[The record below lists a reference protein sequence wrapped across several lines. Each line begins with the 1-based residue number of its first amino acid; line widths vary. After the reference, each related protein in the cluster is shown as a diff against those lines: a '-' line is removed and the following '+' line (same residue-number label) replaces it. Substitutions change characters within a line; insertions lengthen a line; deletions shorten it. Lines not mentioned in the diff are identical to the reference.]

1 MLNPIIILS
10 LLYLADRRRHRK
22 SSAVGYAD
30 SIVPGAKTRVFR
42 NTKEA
47 VDFAADA
54 DMAGG
59 TFQGEIEIVQDG
71 YAISDDLAEL
81 ADVSTFER
89 TKGGLRRALS
99 ALKKKDGAIIYTADP
114 QRLYTRWTPNA
125 VLRWFDENYDPEAA
139 GVRGND
145 ETAYYYTLYLI
156 ATGNKFH
163 WDNKTS
169 SNGRTTLYGVESSL
183 FGRKSP
189 GEKKVYRAILTKRGE
204 KGIYPE
210 QLAEYISRATD
221 SDEIV
226 LGGVLDA
233 LRDAPTPATALEIL
247 THILVEQN
255 RVDLP
260 DEEFERFESLQFEPL
275 PAPTYLDFNSD
286 EEVPF

>member
-1 MLNPIIILS
+1 MLNSIIILS
-10 LLYLADRRRHRK
+10 LLFIADRRRHRE

-30 SIVPGAKTRVFR
+30 SIVPGATTRVFR
-42 NTKEA
+42 SAKDA

-59 TFQGEIEIVQDG
+59 TFQGEIEIVQNG
-71 YAISDDLAEL
+71 YSISDDLAEL
-81 ADVSTFER
+81 AEVSTFET

-114 QRLYTRWTPNA
+114 RRLYTRWTPNA
-125 VLRWFDENYDPEAA
+125 VLRWFDENYDPEAP

-163 WDNKTS
+163 WDNKTT
-169 SNGRTTLYGVESSL
+169 SNGRTTLYGIESSL

-189 GEKKVYRAILTKRGE
+189 GEKKAYRAILTKRGE
-204 KGIYPE
+204 RGWYPE
-210 QLAEYISRATD
+210 QLAEYIQRSTD

-233 LRDAPTPATALEIL
+233 LRDAQTPAMALGIL
-247 THILVEQN
+247 THVLVEQN
-255 RVDLP
+255 QVDLP
-260 DEEFERFESLQFEPL
+260 DEEFERFESLEFEPL
-275 PAPTYLDFNSD
+275 PAPTYLDFNN

>member
-1 MLNPIIILS
+1 MIFFPYI
-10 LLYLADRRRHRK
+10 LLYYLFLADRRRHRQ

-71 YAISDDLAEL
+71 YAISNDLAEL
-81 ADVSTFER
+81 AETNTFET

-99 ALKKKDGAIIYTADP
+99 ALKKKDGAIIYTANP
-114 QRLYTRWTPNA
+114 ARLRTRWTRNA
-125 VLRWFDENYDPEAA
+125 VLRWFDENYDPEAP

-156 ATGNKFH
+156 ATSNKFH
-163 WDNKTS
+163 WSNKTT
-169 SNGRTTLYGVESSL
+169 SNGRTTLYGLESSL

-189 GEKKVYRAILTKRGE
+189 GEKKAYRAILTKRGE
-204 KGIYPE
+204 RGWYPE
-210 QLAEYISRATD
+210 QLAEYIQRSTD

-233 LRDAPTPATALEIL
+233 LRDAQTPAMALNIL

-260 DEEFERFESLQFEPL
+260 DEEFERFESLEFEPL
-275 PAPTYLDFNSD
+275 PAPTYLEFNN

>member
-1 MLNPIIILS
+1 MLTPYIILS
-10 LLYLADRRRHRK
+10 LLYLADRRRK
-22 SSAVGYAD
+22 TASVGYAD
-30 SIVPGAKTRVFR
+30 SIVPGATTRVFR
-42 NTKEA
+42 SAKDA
-47 VDFAADA
+47 VDFAADS

-81 ADVSTFER
+81 ADVSTFET

-114 QRLYTRWTPNA
+114 RRLYTRWTPNA
-125 VLRWFDENYDPEAA
+125 VLRWFDENYDPEAP

-163 WDNKTS
+163 WDNKTTANS
-169 SNGRTTLYGVESSL
+169 RTTLYGIESSL

-189 GEKKVYRAILTKRGE
+189 GEKKAYRSILTKRDERGW
-204 KGIYPE
+204 YPE
-210 QLAEYISRATD
+210 QLAEYIQRATD

-233 LRDAPTPATALEIL
+233 LRDAPTPAMALSIL
-247 THILVEQN
+247 THVLVEQN

-275 PAPTYLDFNSD
+275 PAPQYFEFNTD

>member
-10 LLYLADRRRHRK
+10 LLFIADRRRHRE

-30 SIVPGAKTRVFR
+30 SIVPGATTRVFR
-42 NTKEA
+42 SAKDA

-71 YAISDDLAEL
+71 YSISDDLAEL
-81 ADVSTFER
+81 AEVSTFET

-99 ALKKKDGAIIYTADP
+99 ALKKKDGAIIYTANP
-114 QRLYTRWTPNA
+114 RRLYTRWTSNA
-125 VLRWFDENYDPEAA
+125 VLRWFDENYSPEQP

-163 WDNKTS
+163 WDNKTTA
-169 SNGRTTLYGVESSL
+169 NGRTTLYGIESSL

-189 GEKKVYRAILTKRGE
+189 GEKKAYRAILTKRGE

-226 LGGVLDA
+226 LSGVLDA
-233 LRDAPTPATALEIL
+233 LREAQTPAMALGIL
-247 THILVEQN
+247 THVLVEQN
-255 RVDLP
+255 KVDLP
-260 DEEFERFESLQFEPL
+260 DEEFERFESLEFEPL
-275 PAPTYLDFNSD
+275 PAPTYLDFNN

>member
-1 MLNPIIILS
+1 M
-10 LLYLADRRRHRK
+10 ADRRRHRQ

-30 SIVPGAKTRVFR
+30 SIVPGATTRVFR
-42 NTKEA
+42 SAKDA

-71 YAISDDLAEL
+71 YSISDDLAEL
-81 ADVSTFER
+81 AEVSTFET

-114 QRLYTRWTPNA
+114 RRLYTRWTPNA
-125 VLRWFDENYDPEAA
+125 VLRWFDENYDPEAP

-163 WDNKTS
+163 WDNKTTA
-169 SNGRTTLYGVESSL
+169 NGRTTLYGIESSL

-189 GEKKVYRAILTKRGE
+189 AEKKAYRAILTKRGE

-210 QLAEYISRATD
+210 QLAEYIQRSTD

-226 LGGVLDA
+226 LSGVLDA
-233 LRDAPTPATALEIL
+233 LREAQTPAMALGIL

-260 DEEFERFESLQFEPL
+260 DEEFERFENLEFEPL
-275 PAPTYLDFNSD
+275 PSPTYLEFNN

>member
-10 LLYLADRRRHRK
+10 LLYLADRRRK
-22 SSAVGYAD
+22 SASVGYAD
-30 SIVPGAKTRVFR
+30 SIVPGATTRVFR
-42 NTKEA
+42 SAKDA

-59 TFQGEIEIVQDG
+59 TFQGEIEIVQNG
-71 YAISDDLAEL
+71 YSISDDLAEL
-81 ADVSTFER
+81 AEVSTFEI

-114 QRLYTRWTPNA
+114 RRLYTRWTPNA
-125 VLRWFDENYDPEAA
+125 VLRWFDENYNPEAP

-163 WDNKTS
+163 WDNKTT
-169 SNGRTTLYGVESSL
+169 SNGRTTLYGIESIL

-189 GEKKVYRAILTKRGE
+189 GEKKAYRAILTKRGE
-204 KGIYPE
+204 RGWYPE
-210 QLAEYISRATD
+210 QLAEYIQRATD

-233 LRDAPTPATALEIL
+233 LRDAQTPAMALNIL
-247 THILVEQN
+247 THVLVEQN

-260 DEEFERFESLQFEPL
+260 DEEFERFESLQFDPL
-275 PAPTYLDFNSD
+275 PAPTYLDFNN

>member
-10 LLYLADRRRHRK
+10 LLFIVDRRRHRET
-22 SSAVGYAD
+22 SAVGYAD
-30 SIVPGAKTRVFR
+30 SIVPGATTRVFR
-42 NTKEA
+42 SAKDA

-71 YAISDDLAEL
+71 YSISDDLAEL
-81 ADVSTFER
+81 AEVSTFET

-114 QRLYTRWTPNA
+114 RRLYTRWTPNA
-125 VLRWFDENYDPEAA
+125 VLRWFDENYDPETP

-163 WDNKTS
+163 WDNKTTA
-169 SNGRTTLYGVESSL
+169 NGRTTLYGIESSL

-189 GEKKVYRAILTKRGE
+189 AEKKAYRAILTKRGE
-204 KGIYPE
+204 RGWYPE
-210 QLAEYISRATD
+210 QLAEYITRATD

-233 LRDAPTPATALEIL
+233 LREAQTPAMALNIL
-247 THILVEQN
+247 THVLVEQN

-260 DEEFERFESLQFEPL
+260 DEEFERFESLEFESL

>member
-1 MLNPIIILS
+1 MNKIFIILS
-10 LLYLADRRRHRK
+10 LLFIADRQRHRK
-22 SSAVGYAD
+22 SSAVGYVSD
-30 SIVPGAKTRVFR
+30 IVPGATTRVFKS
-42 NTKEA
+42 TKDA
-47 VDFAADA
+47 VDFAADS

-59 TFQGEIEIVQDG
+59 TFQNEIEIVQDG
-71 YAISDDLAEL
+71 YAISNDLAEL
-81 ADVSTFER
+81 AETSTFET

-99 ALKKKDGAIIYTADP
+99 ALKKKDGAIIYTANP
-114 QRLYTRWTPNA
+114 ARLHTRWTRNA
-125 VLRWFDENYDPEAA
+125 VLRWFDENYDPEAP

-163 WDNKTS
+163 WDNKTT
-169 SNGRTTLYGVESSL
+169 SNGRTTLYGLESSL

-189 GEKKVYRAILTKRGE
+189 GEKKAYRAIIAKRGE

-260 DEEFERFESLQFEPL
+260 DEEFERFENLQFEPL
-275 PAPTYLDFNSD
+275 PAPTYLEFNTD
-286 EEVPF
+286 EEIPF

>member
-1 MLNPIIILS
+1 MF
-10 LLYLADRRRHRK
+10 R
-22 SSAVGYAD
+22 SAKD
-30 SIVPGAKTRVFR
+30 
-42 NTKEA
+42 A

-71 YAISDDLAEL
+71 YSISDDLAEL
-81 ADVSTFER
+81 AEVSTFET

-114 QRLYTRWTPNA
+114 RRLYTRWTPNA
-125 VLRWFDENYDPEAA
+125 VLRWFDENYDSEAP

-163 WDNKTS
+163 WDNKTTA
-169 SNGRTTLYGVESSL
+169 NGRTTLYGIESSL

-189 GEKKVYRAILTKRGE
+189 AEKKAYRAILTKRGE

-210 QLAEYISRATD
+210 QLAEYIQRSTD

-226 LGGVLDA
+226 LSGVLDA
-233 LRDAPTPATALEIL
+233 LREAQTPAMALGIL

-260 DEEFERFESLQFEPL
+260 DEEFERFENLAFEPL
-275 PAPTYLDFNSD
+275 PSPTYLEFNN

>member
-1 MLNPIIILS
+1 M
-10 LLYLADRRRHRK
+10 ADRRRHRQ

-30 SIVPGAKTRVFR
+30 SIVPGATTRVFR
-42 NTKEA
+42 SAKDA

-71 YAISDDLAEL
+71 YSISDDLAEL
-81 ADVSTFER
+81 AEVSTFET

-114 QRLYTRWTPNA
+114 RRLYTRWTPNA
-125 VLRWFDENYDPEAA
+125 VLRWFDENYDPEAP

-163 WDNKTS
+163 WDNKTIA
-169 SNGRTTLYGVESSL
+169 NGRTTLYGIESSL

-189 GEKKVYRAILTKRGE
+189 AEKKAYRAILTKRGE

-210 QLAEYISRATD
+210 QLAEYIQRSTD

-226 LGGVLDA
+226 LSGVLDA
-233 LRDAPTPATALEIL
+233 LREAQTPAMALGIL

-260 DEEFERFESLQFEPL
+260 DEEFERFENLEFEPL
-275 PAPTYLDFNSD
+275 PSPTYLEFNN

>member
-1 MLNPIIILS
+1 MLNPYIILLS
-10 LLYLADRRRHRK
+10 LFLADRRRHRQ

-30 SIVPGAKTRVFR
+30 SIVPGATTRVFR
-42 NTKEA
+42 SAKDA

-71 YAISDDLAEL
+71 YSISDDLAEL
-81 ADVSTFER
+81 AEVSTFET

-114 QRLYTRWTPNA
+114 RRLYTRWTPNA
-125 VLRWFDENYDPEAA
+125 VLRWFDENYDPEAP

-163 WDNKTS
+163 WDNKTTA
-169 SNGRTTLYGVESSL
+169 NGRTTLYGIESSL

-189 GEKKVYRAILTKRGE
+189 AEKKAYRAILTKRGE
-204 KGIYPE
+204 RGIYPE
-210 QLAEYISRATD
+210 QLAEYIQRSTD

-226 LGGVLDA
+226 LSGVLDA
-233 LRDAPTPATALEIL
+233 LREAQTPAMALGIL

-260 DEEFERFESLQFEPL
+260 DEEFERFENLEFEPL
-275 PAPTYLDFNSD
+275 PSPTYLEFNN

>member
-10 LLYLADRRRHRK
+10 LLFIADRRRHRQ

-30 SIVPGAKTRVFR
+30 SIVPGATTRVFR
-42 NTKEA
+42 SAKDA

-71 YAISDDLAEL
+71 YSISDDLAEL
-81 ADVSTFER
+81 AEVSTFET

-99 ALKKKDGAIIYTADP
+99 ALKKKDGAISYTADP
-114 QRLYTRWTPNA
+114 RRLYTRWTPNA
-125 VLRWFDENYDPEAA
+125 VLRWFDENYSPEQP

-163 WDNKTS
+163 WDNKTT
-169 SNGRTTLYGVESSL
+169 SNGRTTLYGIESSL

-189 GEKKVYRAILTKRGE
+189 GEKKAYRVILTKRGE

-226 LGGVLDA
+226 LSGVLDA
-233 LRDAPTPATALEIL
+233 LREAQTPAMALGIL
-247 THILVEQN
+247 THVLVEQN
-255 RVDLP
+255 KVDLP
-260 DEEFERFESLQFEPL
+260 DEEFERFESLEFEPL
-275 PAPTYLDFNSD
+275 PAPTYLDFNN

>member
-1 MLNPIIILS
+1 MLNPYIILLS
-10 LLYLADRRRHRK
+10 LFIADRRRQRA
-22 SSAVGYAD
+22 SVGYAD
-30 SIVPGAKTRVFR
+30 SIVPGATTRVFR
-42 NTKEA
+42 SAKDA
-47 VDFAADA
+47 VDFAADS

-71 YAISDDLAEL
+71 YSISDDLAEL
-81 ADVSTFER
+81 ADVGTFET

-114 QRLYTRWTPNA
+114 RRLYTRWTPNA
-125 VLRWFDENYDPEAA
+125 VLRWFNENYDPEAP

-163 WDNKTS
+163 WDNKTTA
-169 SNGRTTLYGVESSL
+169 NGRTTLYGIESSL

-189 GEKKVYRAILTKRGE
+189 AEKKAYRAILTKRGE
-204 KGIYPE
+204 RGWYPE
-210 QLAEYISRATD
+210 QLAEYIQRATD

-233 LRDAPTPATALEIL
+233 LRDATTPAMALSIL
-247 THILVEQN
+247 THVLVEQN
-255 RVDLP
+255 QVDLP
-260 DEEFERFESLQFEPL
+260 DEEFERFENLEFEPL
-275 PAPTYLDFNSD
+275 PAPTYLDFNN

>member
-10 LLYLADRRRHRK
+10 LLFIADRRRHRQ

-30 SIVPGAKTRVFR
+30 SIVPGATTRVFR
-42 NTKEA
+42 SAKDA

-71 YAISDDLAEL
+71 YSISDDLAEL
-81 ADVSTFER
+81 AEVSTFET

-114 QRLYTRWTPNA
+114 RRLYTRWTPNA
-125 VLRWFDENYDPEAA
+125 VLRWFDENYDPEAP

-156 ATGNKFH
+156 ATGNKFY
-163 WDNKTS
+163 WDNKTTA
-169 SNGRTTLYGVESSL
+169 NGRTTLYGIESSL

-204 KGIYPE
+204 RGWYPE
-210 QLAEYISRATD
+210 QLAEYIQRSTD

-226 LGGVLDA
+226 LSGVLDA
-233 LRDAPTPATALEIL
+233 LREAQTPAMALNIL
-247 THILVEQN
+247 THVLVEQN

-260 DEEFERFESLQFEPL
+260 DEEFERFESLEFEPL
-275 PAPTYLDFNSD
+275 PAPTYLDFNN

>member
-1 MLNPIIILS
+1 MFNPILILS
-10 LLYLADRRRHRK
+10 LLFIADRRRHRE

-30 SIVPGAKTRVFR
+30 SIVPGATTRVFR
-42 NTKEA
+42 STKDA

-59 TFQGEIEIVQDG
+59 TFQGEIEIVQDD

-81 ADVSTFER
+81 AEVDTFES
-89 TKGGLRRALS
+89 TKKGLRRALS

-114 QRLYTRWTPNA
+114 RRLQIRWTPNA
-125 VLRWFDENYDPEAA
+125 VLRWFDENYDPEAP

-163 WDNKTS
+163 WDNKTTA
-169 SNGRTTLYGVESSL
+169 NGRTTLYGIESSL

-189 GEKKVYRAILTKRGE
+189 NEKKAYRAILTKRGE

-226 LGGVLDA
+226 LDGVLDA
-233 LRDAPTPATALEIL
+233 LREAQTPAMALGIL
-247 THILVEQN
+247 THVLVEQN
-255 RVDLP
+255 QVDLP
-260 DEEFERFESLQFEPL
+260 DEEFERFENLEFEPL
-275 PAPTYLDFNSD
+275 PAPTYLDFNN

>member
-1 MLNPIIILS
+1 MLNSIIILS
-10 LLYLADRRRHRK
+10 LLFIADRRRHRE
-22 SSAVGYAD
+22 SSSVGYAD
-30 SIVPGAKTRVFR
+30 SIVPGATTRVFR
-42 NTKEA
+42 SAKDA

-71 YAISDDLAEL
+71 YSISDDLAEL
-81 ADVSTFER
+81 ADVSTFET

-114 QRLYTRWTPNA
+114 RRLYTRWTPNA
-125 VLRWFDENYDPEAA
+125 VLRWFDENYDPETP

-156 ATGNKFH
+156 ATGNKFY
-163 WDNKTS
+163 WDNKTT
-169 SNGRTTLYGVESSL
+169 SNGRTTLYGLESSL

-189 GEKKVYRAILTKRGE
+189 GEKKAYRAILTKRGE

-210 QLAEYISRATD
+210 QLAEYIQQSTD

-233 LRDAPTPATALEIL
+233 LRDAPTPAMALSIL
-247 THILVEQN
+247 THVLVEQN

-260 DEEFERFESLQFEPL
+260 DEEFERFENLQFEPL
-275 PAPTYLDFNSD
+275 PAPTYLEFNN

>member
-10 LLYLADRRRHRK
+10 LLFIADRRRHK
-22 SSAVGYAD
+22 ESSAVGYAD
-30 SIVPGAKTRVFR
+30 SIVPGATTRVFR
-42 NTKEA
+42 SAKDA
-47 VDFAADA
+47 VDFAADS

-71 YAISDDLAEL
+71 YSISDDLAEL
-81 ADVSTFER
+81 AEISTFET

-114 QRLYTRWTPNA
+114 RRLYTRWTPNA
-125 VLRWFDENYDPEAA
+125 VLRWFDENYSPEQP

-163 WDNKTS
+163 WDNKTT
-169 SNGRTTLYGVESSL
+169 SNGRTTLYGLESSL

-189 GEKKVYRAILTKRGE
+189 GEKKAYRAILTKRGE
-204 KGIYPE
+204 RGWYPE
-210 QLAEYISRATD
+210 QLAEYIQRATD

-226 LGGVLDA
+226 LSGVLDA
-233 LRDAPTPATALEIL
+233 LREAQTPAMALNIL
-247 THILVEQN
+247 THVLVEQN
-255 RVDLP
+255 QVVLP

>member
-10 LLYLADRRRHRK
+10 LLYLADRRRHRET
-22 SSAVGYAD
+22 SAVGYAD
-30 SIVPGAKTRVFR
+30 SIVPGATTRVFR
-42 NTKEA
+42 SAKDA

-71 YAISDDLAEL
+71 YSISDDLAEL
-81 ADVSTFER
+81 AEVSTFET

-114 QRLYTRWTPNA
+114 RRLYTRWTPNA
-125 VLRWFDENYDPEAA
+125 VLRWFDENYDPEAP

-163 WDNKTS
+163 WDNKTT
-169 SNGRTTLYGVESSL
+169 SNGRTTLYGIESSL

-189 GEKKVYRAILTKRGE
+189 GEKKAYRAILTKRGE
-204 KGIYPE
+204 RGWYPE
-210 QLAEYISRATD
+210 QLAEYIQRSTD

-233 LRDAPTPATALEIL
+233 LRDAQTPAMALSIL
-247 THILVEQN
+247 THVLVEQN
-255 RVDLP
+255 QVDLP
-260 DEEFERFESLQFEPL
+260 DEEFERFENLEFEPL
-275 PAPTYLDFNSD
+275 PAPTYLEFNN

>member
-1 MLNPIIILS
+1 MLNSIIILS
-10 LLYLADRRRHRK
+10 LLFIADRRRHREY
-22 SSAVGYAD
+22 SAVGYAD
-30 SIVPGAKTRVFR
+30 SIVPGATTRVFR
-42 NTKEA
+42 SAKDA

-71 YAISDDLAEL
+71 YSISDDLAEL
-81 ADVSTFER
+81 ADVSTFET

-114 QRLYTRWTPNA
+114 RRLYTRWTPNA
-125 VLRWFDENYDPEAA
+125 VLRWFDENYDPEAP

-163 WDNKTS
+163 WDNKTT
-169 SNGRTTLYGVESSL
+169 SNGRTTLYGIESSL

-189 GEKKVYRAILTKRGE
+189 GEKKNYRAILTKRGE

-210 QLAEYISRATD
+210 QLAEYIQRSTD

-226 LGGVLDA
+226 LNGVLDA
-233 LRDAPTPATALEIL
+233 LRDAQTPAMALGIL
-247 THILVEQN
+247 THVLVEQN
-255 RVDLP
+255 QVDLP
-260 DEEFERFESLQFEPL
+260 DEEFERFENLEFEPL
-275 PAPTYLDFNSD
+275 PAPTYLDFNN

>member
-1 MLNPIIILS
+1 MLNSIIILS
-10 LLYLADRRRHRK
+10 LLFIADRRRHREY
-22 SSAVGYAD
+22 SAVGYAD
-30 SIVPGAKTRVFR
+30 SIVPGATTRVFR
-42 NTKEA
+42 SAKDA

-71 YAISDDLAEL
+71 YSISDDLAEL
-81 ADVSTFER
+81 ADVSTFET

-114 QRLYTRWTPNA
+114 RRLYTRWTPNA
-125 VLRWFDENYDPEAA
+125 VLRWFDENYDPEAP

-163 WDNKTS
+163 WNNKTT
-169 SNGRTTLYGVESSL
+169 SNGRTTLYGIESSL

-189 GEKKVYRAILTKRGE
+189 GEKKAYRAILTKRGE
-204 KGIYPE
+204 RGWYPE
-210 QLAEYISRATD
+210 QLAEYIQRSTD

-233 LRDAPTPATALEIL
+233 LREAQTPAMALGIL
-247 THILVEQN
+247 THVLVEQN
-255 RVDLP
+255 QVDLP
-260 DEEFERFESLQFEPL
+260 DEEFERFENLEFEPL
-275 PAPTYLDFNSD
+275 PAPTYLDFNN

>member
-1 MLNPIIILS
+1 MFNPYIILYY
-10 LLYLADRRRHRK
+10 LFLADRRRHRQW
-22 SSAVGYAD
+22 SAVGYAD

-42 NTKEA
+42 NTKDA
-47 VDFAADA
+47 VDFAADS

-59 TFQGEIEIVQDG
+59 TFQNEIEIVQDG
-71 YAISDDLAEL
+71 YAISNDLAEL
-81 ADVSTFER
+81 AETSTFET

-99 ALKKKDGAIIYTADP
+99 ALKKKDGAIIYTANP
-114 QRLYTRWTPNA
+114 AHLRTRWTRNA
-125 VLRWFDENYDPEAA
+125 VLRWFDENYDPEAP

-163 WDNKTS
+163 WDNKTT
-169 SNGRTTLYGVESSL
+169 SNGRTTLYGLESSL

-189 GEKKVYRAILTKRGE
+189 GEKKAYRAIIAKRGE

-255 RVDLP
+255 QVDLP
-260 DEEFERFESLQFEPL
+260 DEEFERFENLEFEPL
-275 PAPTYLDFNSD
+275 PAPTYLEFNN

>member
-1 MLNPIIILS
+1 MLNPYIILLS
-10 LLYLADRRRHRK
+10 LFIADRRRQRA
-22 SSAVGYAD
+22 SVGYAD
-30 SIVPGAKTRVFR
+30 SIVPGATTRVFR
-42 NTKEA
+42 SAKDA
-47 VDFAADA
+47 VDFAADS

-71 YAISDDLAEL
+71 YSISDDLAEL
-81 ADVSTFER
+81 ADVSTFET

-114 QRLYTRWTPNA
+114 RRLYTRWTPNA
-125 VLRWFDENYDPEAA
+125 VLRWFDENYSPEQP
-139 GVRGND
+139 GVKGDD

-163 WDNKTS
+163 WDNKTTA
-169 SNGRTTLYGVESSL
+169 NGRTTLYGIESSL

-189 GEKKVYRAILTKRGE
+189 GEKKAYRAILTKRGE
-204 KGIYPE
+204 RGWYPE
-210 QLAEYISRATD
+210 QLAEYIQRATD

-233 LRDAPTPATALEIL
+233 LREAQTPAMALNIL
-247 THILVEQN
+247 THVLVEQN

-260 DEEFERFESLQFEPL
+260 DEEFERFENLEFEPL
-275 PAPTYLDFNSD
+275 PAPTYLDFNN

>member
-1 MLNPIIILS
+1 MLNPYIILLS
-10 LLYLADRRRHRK
+10 LFIADRRRHRQ

-30 SIVPGAKTRVFR
+30 SIVPGATTRVFR
-42 NTKEA
+42 SAKDA

-71 YAISDDLAEL
+71 YSISDDLAEL
-81 ADVSTFER
+81 AEVSTFET

-114 QRLYTRWTPNA
+114 RRLYTRWTPNA
-125 VLRWFDENYDPEAA
+125 VLRWFDENYDPEAP

-163 WDNKTS
+163 WDNKTTA
-169 SNGRTTLYGVESSL
+169 NGRTTLYGIESSL

-189 GEKKVYRAILTKRGE
+189 AEKKAYRAILTKRGE

-210 QLAEYISRATD
+210 QLAEYIQRSTD

-226 LGGVLDA
+226 LSGVLDA
-233 LRDAPTPATALEIL
+233 LREAQTPAMALGIL

-260 DEEFERFESLQFEPL
+260 DEEFERFENLEFEPL
-275 PAPTYLDFNSD
+275 PSPTYLEFNN

>member
-1 MLNPIIILS
+1 MLNSIIILS
-10 LLYLADRRRHRK
+10 ILFIADRRRHRE

-30 SIVPGAKTRVFR
+30 SIVPGATTRVFR
-42 NTKEA
+42 SAKDA

-71 YAISDDLAEL
+71 YSISDDLAEL
-81 ADVSTFER
+81 AEVSTFET

-114 QRLYTRWTPNA
+114 RRLYTRWTPNA
-125 VLRWFDENYDPEAA
+125 VLRWFDENYDPEAP

-163 WDNKTS
+163 WDNKTT
-169 SNGRTTLYGVESSL
+169 SNGRTTLYGIESSL

-189 GEKKVYRAILTKRGE
+189 GEKKAYRAILTKRGE
-204 KGIYPE
+204 RGWYPE
-210 QLAEYISRATD
+210 QLAEYIQRSTD

-233 LRDAPTPATALEIL
+233 LREAQTPAMALGIL
-247 THILVEQN
+247 THVLVEQN
-255 RVDLP
+255 QVDLP
-260 DEEFERFESLQFEPL
+260 DEEFERFESLEFEPL
-275 PAPTYLDFNSD
+275 PAPTYLDFNN

>member
-1 MLNPIIILS
+1 M
-10 LLYLADRRRHRK
+10 ADRRRHRQ

-30 SIVPGAKTRVFR
+30 SIVPGATTRVFR
-42 NTKEA
+42 SAKDA

-71 YAISDDLAEL
+71 YSISDDLAEL
-81 ADVSTFER
+81 AEVSTFET

-114 QRLYTRWTPNA
+114 RRLYTRWTPNA
-125 VLRWFDENYDPEAA
+125 VLRWFDENYDPEAP

-163 WDNKTS
+163 WDNKTTA
-169 SNGRTTLYGVESSL
+169 NGRTTLYGIESSL

-189 GEKKVYRAILTKRGE
+189 AEKKAYRAILTKRGE

-210 QLAEYISRATD
+210 QLAEYIQQSTD

-233 LRDAPTPATALEIL
+233 LREAQTPAMALGIL
-247 THILVEQN
+247 THILIEQN

-260 DEEFERFESLQFEPL
+260 DEEFERFENLEFEPL
-275 PAPTYLDFNSD
+275 PTPTYLEFNN

>member
-1 MLNPIIILS
+1 M
-10 LLYLADRRRHRK
+10 
-22 SSAVGYAD
+22 
-30 SIVPGAKTRVFR
+30 PGATTRIFR
-42 NTKEA
+42 SAKDA

-71 YAISDDLAEL
+71 YSISDDLAEL
-81 ADVSTFER
+81 AEVSTFET

-114 QRLYTRWTPNA
+114 RRLYTRWTPNA
-125 VLRWFDENYDPEAA
+125 VLRWFDENYDPEAP

-163 WDNKTS
+163 WDNKTT
-169 SNGRTTLYGVESSL
+169 SNGRTTLYGIESSL

-189 GEKKVYRAILTKRGE
+189 GEKKAYRAILTKRGE
-204 KGIYPE
+204 RGWYPE
-210 QLAEYISRATD
+210 QLAEYIQRSTD

-233 LRDAPTPATALEIL
+233 LREAQTPAMALGIL
-247 THILVEQN
+247 THVLVEQN
-255 RVDLP
+255 QVDLP
-260 DEEFERFESLQFEPL
+260 DEEFERFENLEFEPL
-275 PAPTYLDFNSD
+275 PAPTYLEFNN